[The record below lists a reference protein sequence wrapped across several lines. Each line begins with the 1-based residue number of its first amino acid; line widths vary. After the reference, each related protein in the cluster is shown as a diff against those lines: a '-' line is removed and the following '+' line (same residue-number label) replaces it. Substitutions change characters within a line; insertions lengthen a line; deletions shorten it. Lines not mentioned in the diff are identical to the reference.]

1 MQELAKALPAL
12 MAEMENAKNTKSG
25 YGYNYAPLNEILET
39 VRPILAKHRFSVVQM
54 VGHEEGLL
62 PSGQC
67 PFTKV
72 ASLESTMAL
81 PPAEVK
87 GTNEVQ
93 QMGASITY
101 ARRYMLTS
109 LLGIAGEE
117 DTDGVPPA
125 KREAKKRESQPAKV
139 EDLTDRLKTAEKMT
153 YALLEKGK
161 FTDDEKAN
169 WIAELE
175 TIEAMPDNEEKYKS
189 WRSSQLL
196 QKIKM
201 LDKLLRFTSETSG
214 PASGNSAHLRY
225 TTNRPQARTVE
236 S

>member
-54 VGHEEGLL
+54 VGHEEGLVTVRTML
-62 PSGQC
+62 IHESGE
-67 PFTKV
+67 
-72 ASLESTMAL
+72 SLESTMAL

-117 DTDGVPPA
+117 DTDGVAPA

-175 TIEAMPDNEEKYKS
+175 TIEAMPDNEEKYKA
-189 WRSSQLL
+189 WRSSYSFIQEA
-196 QKIKM
+196 IKN
-201 LDKLLRFTSETSG
+201 
-214 PASGNSAHLRY
+214 A
-225 TTNRPQARTVE
+225 
-236 S
+236 

>member
-39 VRPILAKHRFSVVQM
+39 VRPILAIHRFSVVQM
-54 VGHEEGLL
+54 VGHDEGLVTVRTML
-62 PSGQC
+62 IHESGE
-67 PFTKV
+67 
-72 ASLESTMAL
+72 SLESTMAL

-87 GTNEVQ
+87 GSNEVP
-93 QMGASITY
+93 QMGARITY

-117 DTDGVPPA
+117 DTDGVAPA

-153 YALLEKGK
+153 YALLDKGK

-175 TIEAMPDNEEKYKS
+175 AIEAMPDNEEKYQA
-189 WRSSQLL
+189 WRSSYSFIQEA
-196 QKIKM
+196 IKN
-201 LDKLLRFTSETSG
+201 
-214 PASGNSAHLRY
+214 A
-225 TTNRPQARTVE
+225 
-236 S
+236 

>member
-12 MAEMENAKNTKSG
+12 MAEMENVKNTKSG

-54 VGHEEGLL
+54 VGHEEGLVTVRTML
-62 PSGQC
+62 IHESGE
-67 PFTKV
+67 
-72 ASLESTMAL
+72 SLESTMAL

-117 DTDGVPPA
+117 DTDGVAPA

-175 TIEAMPDNEEKYKS
+175 TIEAMPDNEEKYKA
-189 WRSSQLL
+189 WRSSYSFIQEA
-196 QKIKM
+196 IKN
-201 LDKLLRFTSETSG
+201 
-214 PASGNSAHLRY
+214 A
-225 TTNRPQARTVE
+225 
-236 S
+236 

>member
-54 VGHEEGLL
+54 VGHEEGLVTVRTML
-62 PSGQC
+62 IHESGE
-67 PFTKV
+67 
-72 ASLESTMAL
+72 SLESTMAL

-125 KREAKKRESQPAKV
+125 KREAKKRETQPAKV

-153 YALLEKGK
+153 YALLDKGK

-175 TIEAMPDNEEKYKS
+175 AIEAMPDNEEKYQA
-189 WRSSQLL
+189 WRSSYSFIQEAV
-196 QKIKM
+196 KN
-201 LDKLLRFTSETSG
+201 
-214 PASGNSAHLRY
+214 A
-225 TTNRPQARTVE
+225 
-236 S
+236 

>member
-54 VGHEEGLL
+54 VGHEEGLVTVRTML
-62 PSGQC
+62 IHESGE
-67 PFTKV
+67 
-72 ASLESTMAL
+72 SLESTMAL

-117 DTDGVPPA
+117 DTDGVAPA

-175 TIEAMPDNEEKYKS
+175 TIEAMPDNEEKYKA
-189 WRSSQLL
+189 WRTSYSYIQEA
-196 QKIKM
+196 IKN
-201 LDKLLRFTSETSG
+201 
-214 PASGNSAHLRY
+214 A
-225 TTNRPQARTVE
+225 
-236 S
+236 

>member
-54 VGHEEGLL
+54 VGHEEGLVTVRTML
-62 PSGQC
+62 IHESGE
-67 PFTKV
+67 
-72 ASLESTMAL
+72 SLESTMAL

-117 DTDGVPPA
+117 DTDGVAPA

-169 WIAELE
+169 WVAELE
-175 TIEAMPDNEEKYKS
+175 TIEAMPDNEEKYQA
-189 WRSSQLL
+189 WRSSYSFIQEA
-196 QKIKM
+196 IKN
-201 LDKLLRFTSETSG
+201 
-214 PASGNSAHLRY
+214 A
-225 TTNRPQARTVE
+225 
-236 S
+236 

>member
-1 MQELAKALPAL
+1 MQELSKALPAL

-54 VGHEEGLL
+54 VGHEEGLVTVRTML
-62 PSGQC
+62 IHESGE
-67 PFTKV
+67 
-72 ASLESTMAL
+72 SLESTMAL

-117 DTDGVPPA
+117 DTDGVAPA

-175 TIEAMPDNEEKYKS
+175 TIEAMPDNEEKYKA
-189 WRSSQLL
+189 WRSSYSFIQEA
-196 QKIKM
+196 IKN
-201 LDKLLRFTSETSG
+201 
-214 PASGNSAHLRY
+214 A
-225 TTNRPQARTVE
+225 
-236 S
+236 

>member
-54 VGHEEGLL
+54 VGHEEGLVTVRTML
-62 PSGQC
+62 IHESGE
-67 PFTKV
+67 
-72 ASLESTMAL
+72 SLESTMAL

-117 DTDGVPPA
+117 DTDGVAPA

-153 YALLEKGK
+153 YALLKKGK

-175 TIEAMPDNEEKYKS
+175 TIEAMPDNEEKYKA
-189 WRSSQLL
+189 WRSSYSFIQEA
-196 QKIKM
+196 IKN
-201 LDKLLRFTSETSG
+201 
-214 PASGNSAHLRY
+214 A
-225 TTNRPQARTVE
+225 
-236 S
+236 

>member
-54 VGHEEGLL
+54 VGHEEGLVTVRTML
-62 PSGQC
+62 IHESGD
-67 PFTKV
+67 
-72 ASLESTMAL
+72 SLESTMAL

-117 DTDGVPPA
+117 DTDGVAPA

-175 TIEAMPDNEEKYKS
+175 TIEAMPDNEEKYKA
-189 WRSSQLL
+189 WRSSYSFIQEA
-196 QKIKM
+196 IKN
-201 LDKLLRFTSETSG
+201 
-214 PASGNSAHLRY
+214 A
-225 TTNRPQARTVE
+225 
-236 S
+236 

>member
-54 VGHEEGLL
+54 VGHEEGLVTVRTIL
-62 PSGQC
+62 IHESGE
-67 PFTKV
+67 
-72 ASLESTMAL
+72 SLESTMAL

-117 DTDGVPPA
+117 DTDGVAPA

-175 TIEAMPDNEEKYKS
+175 TIEAMPDNEEKYKA
-189 WRSSQLL
+189 WRSSYSFIQEA
-196 QKIKM
+196 IKN
-201 LDKLLRFTSETSG
+201 
-214 PASGNSAHLRY
+214 A
-225 TTNRPQARTVE
+225 
-236 S
+236 

>member
-54 VGHEEGLL
+54 VGHEEGLVTVRTML
-62 PSGQC
+62 IHESGE
-67 PFTKV
+67 
-72 ASLESTMAL
+72 SLESTMAL

-117 DTDGVPPA
+117 DTDGVAPA
-125 KREAKKRESQPAKV
+125 KREAKKRETQPAKV

-175 TIEAMPDNEEKYKS
+175 TIEAMPDNEEKYKA
-189 WRSSQLL
+189 WRSSYSFIQEA
-196 QKIKM
+196 IKN
-201 LDKLLRFTSETSG
+201 
-214 PASGNSAHLRY
+214 A
-225 TTNRPQARTVE
+225 
-236 S
+236 

>member
-54 VGHEEGLL
+54 VGHEEGLVTVRTML
-62 PSGQC
+62 IHESGE
-67 PFTKV
+67 
-72 ASLESTMAL
+72 SLESTMAL

-139 EDLTDRLKTAEKMT
+139 EDLTDRLKIAEKMT

-175 TIEAMPDNEEKYKS
+175 TIEAMPDNEEKYKA
-189 WRSSQLL
+189 WRSSYSFIQEA
-196 QKIKM
+196 IKN
-201 LDKLLRFTSETSG
+201 
-214 PASGNSAHLRY
+214 A
-225 TTNRPQARTVE
+225 
-236 S
+236 